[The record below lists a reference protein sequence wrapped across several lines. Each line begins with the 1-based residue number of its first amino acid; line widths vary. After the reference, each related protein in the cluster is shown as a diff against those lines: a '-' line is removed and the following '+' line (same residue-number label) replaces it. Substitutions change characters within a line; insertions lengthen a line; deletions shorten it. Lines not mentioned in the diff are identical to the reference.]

1 LPRPESVTTGA
12 SWRAG
17 LSQVDAQARLRA
29 EGFNELPAGDGRGI
43 LRIVVDVLREPMF
56 SLLLGAGAVY
66 LLLGD
71 LGEAIVL
78 LAFATLSVLITVV
91 QETRSERVLAAL
103 RDQASPRALVI
114 REGERRRIPGRD
126 VVRGDTIV
134 VLEGDRIPAD
144 AVLVS
149 AGSLVV
155 DESLLTGESVPVN
168 KSASETAVAMARPG
182 GENTP
187 FLYSG
192 TLAVHGEGVAVV
204 QATGSNSELGRIGQ
218 SLKRIAIEPP
228 RLQVETRRLVR
239 IFAAVGIVASLVVV
253 LVIGVLQGDWLQAV
267 LGGIALGMSLLPE
280 EFPLVLTAF
289 MVMGAWRMSRL
300 RVLTRRASA
309 IEMLGAATVL
319 CTDKTGTLTENRM
332 TLVEIHTPGTT
343 WRAGQ
348 GMPDAE
354 AAQLLEIALL
364 ASSAEPSDPMEKAL
378 AAQAAQAARPPAGA
392 SGRGEAKVLRRYGL
406 QPELLAMS
414 NVWQGEDGSRHAATK
429 GAPEAIASLCH
440 LDTAGQAWLR
450 RAVDEMAAQ
459 GVRVLGVA
467 QARLPDGP
475 LPDKQAGFDLKF
487 LGLVGFTDPLRDNV
501 PAAVRE
507 CRSAQ
512 IRVIMITGDYPAT
525 ARAIAERAGLEADR
539 TMDGR
544 SLDGLDDA
552 ALRDCIRTT
561 NVFARIM
568 PEQKLRLVET
578 LKSGGEVV
586 AMTGDGVND
595 APALRAAHI
604 GVAMGGRGTDVAR
617 EAAAIVLLDDDF
629 GSIVRTIRLG
639 RRIYDNLRKASAYI
653 VAVHVPIAG
662 LALLPLLFGLPFML
676 SPVHIAFLEM
686 VIDPVCSIAF
696 EAETEEGDL
705 MQRPPRAADSR
716 LLSRPMMVFSL
727 LQGSLALVALAVV
740 LVVGMRR
747 EMPTDELRA
756 LMFTSL
762 VLINVGLIVVNRSF
776 SSSLAVA
783 LRRPNVFLWFLLS
796 LVAGVLTVALTWPP
810 AMDLFQFGTLHV
822 DDLGVS
828 LAATLALILCLEALK
843 PWWRH
848 SLRS

>member
-1 LPRPESVTTGA
+1 LQRPDSVTAGA

-17 LSQVDAQARLRA
+17 LSRADAEARLRK
-29 EGFNELPAGDGRGI
+29 EGFNELPTGDGRSV
-43 LRIVVDVLREPMF
+43 LRIIVDVLREPMF
-56 SLLLGAGAVY
+56 SLLLGAGAIY

-91 QETRSERVLAAL
+91 QESRSERVLAAL

-114 REGERRRIPGRD
+114 REGQRQRIPGRE

-134 VLEGDRIPAD
+134 LLEGDRIPAD
-144 AVLVS
+144 AFLVS
-149 AGSLVV
+149 ANSLVV

-168 KSASETAVAMARPG
+168 KSARETLVAMARPG

-187 FLYSG
+187 FVYSG

-204 QATGSNSELGRIGQ
+204 QATGPGSELGRIGQ
-218 SLKRIAIEPP
+218 SLKAIKTEPP

-239 IFAAVGIVASLVVV
+239 IFAAVGLIASLAVV
-253 LVIGVLQGDWLQAV
+253 LMIGVLQGDWLKAV

-289 MVMGAWRMSRL
+289 MVMGAWRLSRV

-319 CTDKTGTLTENRM
+319 CTDKTGTMTQNRM
-332 TLVEIHTPGTT
+332 NVVEVRTFGTI
-343 WRAGQ
+343 WRTGQ

-354 AAQLLEIALL
+354 AATLIEVALL

-378 AAQAAQAARPPAGA
+378 AAQAGQPP
-392 SGRGEAKVLRRYGL
+392 SGLRGDGQVLRRYGL
-406 QPELLAMS
+406 QPTLLAMS
-414 NVWQGEDGSRHAATK
+414 NVRRGEDGSRHVATK
-429 GAPEAIASLCH
+429 GAPETVGSLCR
-440 LDTAGQAWLR
+440 LDAAGQAWLQ
-450 RAVDEMAAQ
+450 RAVDEMAAA

-467 QARLPDGP
+467 QGRLPDGP
-475 LPDKQAGFDLKF
+475 LPDTQAGFALEF
-487 LGLVGFTDPLRDNV
+487 LGLVGFADPLRENV
-501 PAAVRE
+501 PAAIRE

-512 IRVIMITGDYPAT
+512 VRVIMITGDYPAT
-525 ARAIAERAGLEADR
+525 ARAIAERAGLEAGEAI
-539 TMDGR
+539 DGR
-544 SLDGLDDA
+544 TLEGLDEA
-552 ALRDCIRTT
+552 ALRQRMRTT

-568 PEQKLRLVET
+568 PEQKLRLVEA
-578 LKSGGEVV
+578 LKADGEVV

-604 GVAMGGRGTDVAR
+604 GVSMGGRGTDVAR
-617 EAAAIVLLDDDF
+617 EASSIVLLDDDF

-676 SPVHIAFLEM
+676 SPVHIALLEM

-696 EAETEEGDL
+696 EAETEERDL

-716 LLSRPMMVFSL
+716 LLSPPMMVFSL
-727 LQGSLALVALAVV
+727 VQGGLALTALAIV
-740 LVVGMRR
+740 LLVGIRR
-747 EMPTDELRA
+747 DMPTDELRA

-796 LVAGVLTVALTWPP
+796 LVAAVLSVALTWPP
-810 AMDLFQFGTLHV
+810 AMALFQFGTLHV

-828 LAATLALILCLEALK
+828 LAATLGMVLCLEALK
-843 PWWRH
+843 PRWRQ
-848 SLRS
+848 SLRN

>member
-1 LPRPESVTTGA
+1 MSLPETEPAGA

-17 LSQVDAQARLRA
+17 LSQADAQARLRA
-29 EGFNELPAGDGRGI
+29 EGFNELPMGDGRGI

-56 SLLLGAGAVY
+56 SLLLAAGAIY

-78 LAFATLSVLITVV
+78 LAFATFSVLITVV
-91 QETRSERVLAAL
+91 QETRSEHVLAAL

-114 REGERRRIPGRD
+114 RDGERRRIPGRE

-144 AVLVS
+144 AVVGS
-149 AGSLVV
+149 ASSLVV

-168 KSASETAVAMARPG
+168 KSAGDTIAAMARPG

-187 FLYSG
+187 YLYSG
-192 TLAVHGEGVAVV
+192 TLAVHGEGVALVR
-204 QATGSNSELGRIGQ
+204 ATGPNSELGRIGQ
-218 SLKRIAIEPP
+218 SLKAITPEPP

-239 IFAAVGIVASLVVV
+239 IFAAIGLAASLAVVLLIGIV
-253 LVIGVLQGDWLQAV
+253 QGDWLQAV
-267 LGGIALGMSLLPE
+267 LSGIAIGMSLLPE

-289 MVMGAWRMSRL
+289 MVMGAWRLSRV

-319 CTDKTGTLTENRM
+319 CSDKTGTMTQNRM
-332 TLVEIHTPGTT
+332 NLAEVRTPGTT

-348 GMPDAE
+348 EPPDADVATLIE
-354 AAQLLEIALL
+354 AARG
-364 ASSAEPSDPMEKAL
+364 ASSPEPSDPMEKAL
-378 AAQAAQAARPPAGA
+378 AAQAGGRAAG
-392 SGRGEAKVLRRYGL
+392 KLVRRYGL
-406 QPELLAMS
+406 QPTLLAMS
-414 NVWQGEDGSRHAATK
+414 HVWQDEDGGRHVATK
-429 GAPEAIASLCH
+429 GAPEAIGALCR
-440 LDTAGQAWLR
+440 LDAAGQAWLH
-450 RAVDEMAAQ
+450 RAIEDMASE
-459 GVRVLGVA
+459 GMRVLGVA
-467 QARLPDGP
+467 RGRLPDGP
-475 LPDKQAGFDLKF
+475 LPEEQTGFDLEF
-487 LGLVGFTDPLRDNV
+487 LGLVGFADPLRDNV
-501 PAAVRE
+501 PGAIGE

-525 ARAIAERAGLEADR
+525 ARAIAGRAGLDAGKAV
-539 TMDGR
+539 DGR
-544 SLDGLDDA
+544 SLENMDAA
-552 ALRDCIRTT
+552 ALRECIRTT

-568 PEQKLRLVET
+568 PEQKLRLVQA
-578 LKSGGEVV
+578 LKADGEVV

-617 EAAAIVLLDDDF
+617 EASAIVLLDDDF

-653 VAVHVPIAG
+653 VAVHIPIAG

-676 SPVHIAFLEM
+676 SPIHIAFLEM

-696 EAETEEGDL
+696 EAEAEERDL

-716 LLSRPMMVFSL
+716 LLSPSMMAFSL
-727 LQGSLALVALAVV
+727 LQGGLALVTLAVV
-740 LVVGMRR
+740 LVVGIGRD
-747 EMPTDELRA
+747 MPTDELRA

-762 VLINVGLIVVNRSF
+762 VLTNVGLIVVNRSF
-776 SSSLAVA
+776 SSSLSVA
-783 LRRPNVFLWFLLS
+783 LRRPNFFLWFLLS
-796 LVAGVLTVALTWPP
+796 VVAVVLTIALTWPP
-810 AMDLFQFGTLHV
+810 AMDLFQFGPLHA

-828 LAATLALILCLEALK
+828 LLATVGLILSLEALK

-848 SLRS
+848 SLRK

>member
-1 LPRPESVTTGA
+1 MRE
-12 SWRAG
+12 
-17 LSQVDAQARLRA
+17 
-29 EGFNELPAGDGRGI
+29 EGFNELPLGDGRGV
-43 LRIVVDVLREPMF
+43 LRIVIDVLREPMF
-56 SLLLGAGAVY
+56 SLLLAAGAIY
-66 LLLGD
+66 LVLGD

-114 REGERRRIPGRD
+114 RDGERRRIPGRE

-144 AVLVS
+144 AVAVS
-149 AGSLVV
+149 ASSLVV
-155 DESLLTGESVPVN
+155 DESLLTGESVPVG
-168 KSASETAVAMARPG
+168 KSAGDTRAAMARPG

-187 FLYSG
+187 YLYSG

-204 QATGSNSELGRIGQ
+204 RATGPNSELGRIGQ
-218 SLKRIAIEPP
+218 SLKAIAPEPP

-239 IFAAVGIVASLVVV
+239 IFAAVGIAASLAVV
-253 LVIGVLQGDWLQAV
+253 LLIGIVQGDWLQAV

-289 MVMGAWRMSRL
+289 MVMGAWRLSRV

-319 CTDKTGTLTENRM
+319 CSDKTGTMTQNRM
-332 TLVEIHTPGTT
+332 NLVEVRTPGTT
-343 WRAGQ
+343 WCAGQ
-348 GMPDAE
+348 GLPDADAAALIE
-354 AAQLLEIALL
+354 AARR
-364 ASSAEPSDPMEKAL
+364 ASSPEPSDPMEKAL
-378 AAQAAQAARPPAGA
+378 AAQAGGTAAG
-392 SGRGEAKVLRRYGL
+392 KILRRYGL
-406 QPELLAMS
+406 QPTLLAMS
-414 NVWQGEDGSRHAATK
+414 NVWRAGDGGRHVATK
-429 GAPEAIASLCH
+429 GAPEAIAALCH
-440 LDTAGQAWLR
+440 LDAAGQAWLHG
-450 RAVDEMAAQ
+450 AVEEMA
-459 GVRVLGVA
+459 GEGMRVLGVA
-467 QARLPDGP
+467 RARLSDGP
-475 LPDKQAGFDLKF
+475 LPDIQTGFDLEF
-487 LGLVGFTDPLRDNV
+487 LGLVGFADPLRENV
-501 PAAVRE
+501 PAAIGE

-525 ARAIAERAGLEADR
+525 ARAVAERAGLEAGR
-539 TMDGR
+539 TIDGR
-544 SLDGLDDA
+544 SLESLDDA
-552 ALRDCIRTT
+552 GLRECIRTT

-568 PEQKLRLVET
+568 PEQKLRLVQA
-578 LKSGGEVV
+578 LKSSGEVV

-629 GSIVRTIRLG
+629 SSIVRTIRLG

-653 VAVHVPIAG
+653 VAVHIPIAG

-696 EAETEEGDL
+696 EAETEERDL

-716 LLSRPMMVFSL
+716 LLSSPMMVFSL

-740 LVVGMRR
+740 LLVGIGRD
-747 EMPTDELRA
+747 MPTDELRA

-776 SSSLAVA
+776 SSSLTVA
-783 LRRPNVFLWFLLS
+783 LRRPNLFLWFLLA

-828 LAATLALILCLEALK
+828 LAATVGLILCLEALK

-848 SLRS
+848 SLRN

>member
-1 LPRPESVTTGA
+1 MSLPETEPTGV

-17 LSQVDAQARLRA
+17 LSQADAQARLQA
-29 EGFNELPAGDGRGI
+29 EGFNELPMGDGRGI

-56 SLLLGAGAVY
+56 SLLLAAGAIY
-66 LLLGD
+66 LVLGD

-114 REGERRRIPGRD
+114 RDGERRRIPGRE

-144 AVLVS
+144 AVVVS

-168 KSASETAVAMARPG
+168 KSAGDTVAVMARPG

-187 FLYSG
+187 YLYSG

-204 QATGSNSELGRIGQ
+204 RATGPNSELGRIGQ
-218 SLKRIAIEPP
+218 SLKAITPEPP

-239 IFAAVGIVASLVVV
+239 IFAAVGLAASLSVV
-253 LVIGVLQGDWLQAV
+253 LLIGLVQGDWLQAV
-267 LGGIALGMSLLPE
+267 LGGIAIGMSLLPE

-289 MVMGAWRMSRL
+289 MVMGAWRLSRV

-319 CTDKTGTLTENRM
+319 CSDKTGTMTQNRM
-332 TLVEIHTPGTT
+332 NLAEVRTVDTT

-348 GMPDAE
+348 GEPDAE
-354 AAQLLEIALL
+354 AAALIEAARG
-364 ASSAEPSDPMEKAL
+364 ASSPEPSDPMEKAL
-378 AAQAAQAARPPAGA
+378 AAQAGGTAAG
-392 SGRGEAKVLRRYGL
+392 KLLRRYGL
-406 QPELLAMS
+406 QSTLLAMS
-414 NVWQGEDGSRHAATK
+414 HVWQDEEGGRHVATK
-429 GAPEAIASLCH
+429 GAPEAVGALCR
-440 LDTAGQAWLR
+440 LDAAGQAWLN
-450 RAVDEMAAQ
+450 RAVEDMASE
-459 GVRVLGVA
+459 GMRVLGVA
-467 QARLPDGP
+467 RGRLQDGP
-475 LPDKQAGFDLKF
+475 LPDEQTGFDLEF
-487 LGLVGFTDPLRDNV
+487 LGLVGFADPLRENV
-501 PAAVRE
+501 PAAIGE

-525 ARAIAERAGLEADR
+525 AQAIAGRAGLDAGKAV
-539 TMDGR
+539 DGR
-544 SLDGLDDA
+544 SLENMDDA
-552 ALRDCIRTT
+552 ALRECVRTT

-568 PEQKLRLVET
+568 PEQKLRLVQA
-578 LKSGGEVV
+578 LKADGEIV

-617 EAAAIVLLDDDF
+617 EASAIVLLDDDF

-653 VAVHVPIAG
+653 VAVHIPIAG

-676 SPVHIAFLEM
+676 SPIHIAFLEM

-696 EAETEEGDL
+696 EAEPEERDL

-716 LLSRPMMVFSL
+716 LLSPSMMTFSL
-727 LQGSLALVALAVV
+727 LQGGLALVALAGV
-740 LVVGMRR
+740 LVVGIGRD
-747 EMPTDELRA
+747 MPTDELRA

-776 SSSLAVA
+776 SSSLSVA
-783 LRRPNVFLWFLLS
+783 LRRPNFFLWFLLS
-796 LVAGVLTVALTWPP
+796 LVAGVLTIALTWPP
-810 AMDLFQFGTLHV
+810 AMDLFQFGPLHA

-828 LAATLALILCLEALK
+828 VVVTVGLILCLEAVK
-843 PWWRH
+843 PWWRQ
-848 SLRS
+848 SLRT

>member
-1 LPRPESVTTGA
+1 MSLHETEPTGV

-17 LSQVDAQARLRA
+17 LSQADAQARLQA
-29 EGFNELPAGDGRGI
+29 EGFNELPMGDGRGI

-56 SLLLGAGAVY
+56 SLLLAAGGIY
-66 LLLGD
+66 LVLGD

-114 REGERRRIPGRD
+114 RDGERRRIPGRE

-144 AVLVS
+144 AVVLS

-168 KSASETAVAMARPG
+168 KSAGDTVAAMARPG

-187 FLYSG
+187 YLYSG

-204 QATGSNSELGRIGQ
+204 RATGLNSELGRIGQ
-218 SLKRIAIEPP
+218 SLKAITPEPP

-239 IFAAVGIVASLVVV
+239 IFAAVGLAASLSVV
-253 LVIGVLQGDWLQAV
+253 LLIGLVQGDWLQAV
-267 LGGIALGMSLLPE
+267 LGGIAIGMSLLPE

-289 MVMGAWRMSRL
+289 MVMGAWRLSRV

-319 CTDKTGTLTENRM
+319 CSDKTGTMTQNRM
-332 TLVEIHTPGTT
+332 NLAEVRTVDTT
-343 WRAGQ
+343 WRAGH
-348 GMPDAE
+348 GEPDAG
-354 AAQLLEIALL
+354 AAALIEVARG
-364 ASSAEPSDPMEKAL
+364 ASSPEPSDPMEKAL
-378 AAQAAQAARPPAGA
+378 AAQAGGRAAG
-392 SGRGEAKVLRRYGL
+392 KLLRRYGL
-406 QPELLAMS
+406 QSTLLAMS
-414 NVWQGEDGSRHAATK
+414 HVWQDEDGGRHVATK
-429 GAPEAIASLCH
+429 GAPEAIGALCR
-440 LDTAGQAWLR
+440 LDAAGQAWLN
-450 RAVDEMAAQ
+450 RAVEDMASE
-459 GVRVLGVA
+459 GMRVLGVA
-467 QARLPDGP
+467 RGRLQDGP
-475 LPDKQAGFDLKF
+475 LPDEQTGFDLQF
-487 LGLVGFTDPLRDNV
+487 LGLVGFADPLRENV
-501 PAAVRE
+501 PAAIGE

-525 ARAIAERAGLEADR
+525 AQAIARRAGLDAGKAV
-539 TMDGR
+539 DGR
-544 SLDGLDDA
+544 SLENMDDA
-552 ALRDCIRTT
+552 ALRECVRTT

-568 PEQKLRLVET
+568 PEQKLRLVQA
-578 LKSGGEVV
+578 LKADGEVV

-617 EAAAIVLLDDDF
+617 EASAIVLLDDDF

-653 VAVHVPIAG
+653 VAVHIPIAG

-676 SPVHIAFLEM
+676 SPIHIAFLEM

-696 EAETEEGDL
+696 EAEPEERDL

-716 LLSRPMMVFSL
+716 LLSPSMMTFSL
-727 LQGSLALVALAVV
+727 LQGGLALVALAGV
-740 LVVGMRR
+740 LVVGIGRD
-747 EMPTDELRA
+747 MPTDELRA

-776 SSSLAVA
+776 SSSLSVA
-783 LRRPNVFLWFLLS
+783 LRRPNFFLWFLLS
-796 LVAGVLTVALTWPP
+796 LVAGVLTIALTWPP
-810 AMDLFQFGTLHV
+810 AMDLFQFGPLHG

-828 LAATLALILCLEALK
+828 LVVTVGLILCLEAVK

-848 SLRS
+848 SLRT

>member
-1 LPRPESVTTGA
+1 METTGA
-12 SWRAG
+12 SWQAG
-17 LSQVDAQARLRA
+17 LSQADAQARLRE
-29 EGFNELPAGDGRGI
+29 EGFNELPTGDGRGI
-43 LRIVVDVLREPMF
+43 LRIVADVLKEPMF
-56 SLLLGAGAVY
+56 SLLLAAGAIY

-114 REGERRRIPGRD
+114 RDGERRRIPGRE

-144 AVLVS
+144 AVVVS
-149 AGSLVV
+149 ASSLVV
-155 DESLLTGESVPVN
+155 DESLLTGESVPVS
-168 KSASETAVAMARPG
+168 KTAGDTGAAIARPG

-187 FLYSG
+187 YLYSG

-204 QATGSNSELGRIGQ
+204 RATGPNSELGRIGQ
-218 SLKRIAIEPP
+218 SLKAIAPEPP

-239 IFAAVGIVASLVVV
+239 IFATVGAVATVAVV
-253 LVIGVLQGDWLQAV
+253 LIIGLTKDDWLQAV

-289 MVMGAWRMSRL
+289 MVMGAWRLSRV

-319 CTDKTGTLTENRM
+319 CSDKTGTMTQNRM
-332 TLVEIHTPGTT
+332 TLAEVRTLGTT
-343 WRAGQ
+343 WRTGQ
-348 GMPDAE
+348 GAPGAE
-354 AAQLLEIALL
+354 AVALIEAARR
-364 ASSAEPSDPMEKAL
+364 ASSPEPSDPMERAI
-378 AAQAAQAARPPAGA
+378 AAEASSTAG
-392 SGRGEAKVLRRYGL
+392 GKLLRRYGL
-406 QPELLAMS
+406 QPTLLAMS
-414 NVWQGEDGSRHAATK
+414 HVWQDEDGGRSVATK
-429 GAPEAIASLCH
+429 GAPEAVGALCR
-440 LDTAGQAWLR
+440 LDPAGEAWLH
-450 RAVDEMAAQ
+450 RAVEDMAIE
-459 GVRVLGVA
+459 GMRVLGVA
-467 QARLPDGP
+467 RGRLPDGL
-475 LPDKQAGFDLKF
+475 LPDAQTGFDLEF
-487 LGLVGFTDPLRDNV
+487 LGLVGFADPLRENV
-501 PAAVRE
+501 PPAIRE

-512 IRVIMITGDYPAT
+512 VRVVMITGDYPAT
-525 ARAIAERAGLEADR
+525 ARAIAERAGLDAGQTVDGPSLERLDEA
-539 TMDGR
+539 T
-544 SLDGLDDA
+544 
-552 ALRDCIRTT
+552 LRESIRTT

-568 PEQKLRLVET
+568 PEQKLRLVQA
-578 LKSGGEVV
+578 LKADGEVV

-617 EAAAIVLLDDDF
+617 EASAIVLLDDDF

-653 VAVHVPIAG
+653 VAVHIPIAG
-662 LALLPLLFGLPFML
+662 LALLPLLFGMPFML
-676 SPVHIAFLEM
+676 SPIHIAFLEM

-696 EAETEEGDL
+696 EAEAEERDL
-705 MQRPPRAADSR
+705 MQRPPRAAASR
-716 LLSRPMMVFSL
+716 LLSPGMMVFSL
-727 LQGSLALVALAVV
+727 LQGALALVALAVV
-740 LVVGMRR
+740 LLVGIGRD
-747 EMPTDELRA
+747 MPTDELRA

-776 SSSLAVA
+776 SSSLSAA
-783 LRRPNVFLWFLLS
+783 LRRPNMFLWLLLS

-810 AMDLFQFGTLHV
+810 AMDLFRFGPLHA
-822 DDLGVS
+822 DDLGVT
-828 LAATLALILCLEALK
+828 LIATVGLILGLEALK
-843 PWWRH
+843 PWWRR